1 MGPATLTVS
10 SPGRICLFGEH
21 QDYLGLPVIAAAIS
35 RRISIEGTRRSDD
48 RMVLKLPDI
57 GSEVSFSLGGALPYA
72 EERDYFRSCINVL
85 QKHGHHFSH
94 GYDCT
99 VRGNIPINAGTS
111 SSSALVVT
119 WIHFLS
125 YVSNYPVALSQED
138 IGKLAHEAEVLEF
151 SEPGGMMDH
160 YSTALGGLIYLE
172 SHPQMMIAPLEG
184 ALGAFVLGN
193 SGENKNTKG
202 ILGRVKA
209 EVSEAA
215 AAARKMYPEFS
226 FHRTMP
232 EQLADLRKRLDK
244 RQYDLLEATFV
255 NRTITLEARKILQS
269 SMIDRKKVGSLL
281 NEHQARLRDVL
292 RISTPKIDSMIEAAL
307 KAGALG
313 AKING
318 SGGGGCMFAY
328 APENTKQV
336 AEAVRVLGDAMTIE
350 IDRGTY
356 KEPLEN

>member
-35 RRISIEGTRRSDD
+35 RRISIEGTLRSDN

-57 GSEVSFSLGGALPYA
+57 GSEVSFS
-72 EERDYFRSCINVL
+72 
-85 QKHGHHFSH
+85 
-94 GYDCT
+94 
-99 VRGNIPINAGTS
+99 
-111 SSSALVVT
+111 
-119 WIHFLS
+119 
-125 YVSNYPVALSQED
+125 
-138 IGKLAHEAEVLEF
+138 
-151 SEPGGMMDH
+151 
-160 YSTALGGLIYLE
+160 LGGLIYLE

-244 RQYDLLEATFV
+244 RHYDLLEATFV

-356 KEPLEN
+356 KEPLET